1 LIIKD
6 FKDIK
11 QELNQNNYYEN
22 SNSYGSFEMK
32 LVAKISDVKLENECL
47 IYDSNQI
54 KNEHSA
60 LLNN

>member
-47 IYDSNQI
+47 I
-54 KNEHSA
+54 
-60 LLNN
+60 